1 MEIDKSKTLEEQFK
15 NKIYPVLLGRDQKF
29 PEGES
34 PNDLQARAEQA
45 IEELIIPHVWKS
57 TREGHES
64 VHIAVVSHGLCI
76 SELVAALMHKG
87 VTERS
92 GEGNKWKGLLNTAWT
107 RAVIEVQVSLS
118 LRTTSGNLI
127 RKAGATA
134 WSEVGG
140 EHPRLTSS
148 EGARDRFQQS

>member
-1 MEIDKSKTLEEQFK
+1 MEIDKSKSLEEQFK

-45 IEELIIPHVWKS
+45 IEELIMPHVWES
-57 TREGHES
+57 AREGHES
-64 VHIAVVSHGLCI
+64 AHIAVVSHGLCI

-107 RAVIEVQVSLS
+107 RAVIEVQGLQPGQKLEENAHDLPPVKVRVTDFNSHEHLTQ
-118 LRTTSGNLI
+118 LNGCR
-127 RKAGATA
+127 
-134 WSEVGG
+134 VG
-140 EHPRLTSS
+140 
-148 EGARDRFQQS
+148 